1 MQYRTN
7 PPTSGRHYQIVPD
20 DGAYSTPLQDE
31 QFVHNLEHGRIVIWM
46 KPTLPVKE
54 RANLKALFDEDS
66 YQMVIT
72 PRKKM
77 PYEVAATAWNGP
89 DYGNKGRML
98 ECKTYSPQI
107 FDAIRTFR
115 DENRSKGPEPVP

>member
-1 MQYRTN
+1 M
-7 PPTSGRHYQIVPD
+7 
-20 DGAYSTPLQDE
+20 
-31 QFVHNLEHGRIVIWM
+31 HNLEHGRIVIWM
-46 KPTLPVKE
+46 KPTLPESE
-54 RANLKALFDEDS
+54 RANLKALFDEDT

-98 ECKTYSPQI
+98 ECDKYSPQI